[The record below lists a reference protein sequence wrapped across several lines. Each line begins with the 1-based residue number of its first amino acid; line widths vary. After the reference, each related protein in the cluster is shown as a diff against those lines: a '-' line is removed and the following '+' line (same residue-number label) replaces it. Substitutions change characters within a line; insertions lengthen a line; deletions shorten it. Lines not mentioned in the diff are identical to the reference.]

1 MFIHLKDG
9 QAQVKTVKCTVYQ
22 PFYHP
27 QTERSEEIQRKC
39 RCRAAEFHKQLG
51 CKPDVVPAVAE
62 NAS

>member
-1 MFIHLKDG
+1 MKG
-9 QAQVKTVKCTVYQ
+9 WTGAGKTFKCTVYQ